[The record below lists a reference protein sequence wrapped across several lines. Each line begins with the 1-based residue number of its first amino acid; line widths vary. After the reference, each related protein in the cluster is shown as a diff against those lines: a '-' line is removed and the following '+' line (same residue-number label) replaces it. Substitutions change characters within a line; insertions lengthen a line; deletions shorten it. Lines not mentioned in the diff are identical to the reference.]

1 MFLQMYPLGLLLII
15 SPQSSEL
22 RHCSQEILFSIA
34 SCLSWVR
41 FTQLPDQ
48 LQGYHFS
55 SQQAAAG
62 SSSKVWFPENKCSTL
77 YALQFSPSFLKF
89 SGDSWSLVYSANF
102 YENTMLVP
110 AHLKPPKNEW
120 DSHTLTSSNSVTTV
134 LTWIIFNFEST
145 SMDSTGVVWS
155 RWHFSAM
162 LSMAILMQP
171 SISLCQEM
179 TNNIWFSTGCQWWHY
194 NYSPQQPFLVLSCT
208 LSSSGKDRH

>member
-1 MFLQMYPLGLLLII
+1 MNSGTVHSKSCFPLLPVCHEFTLLNCQI
-15 SPQSSEL
+15 
-22 RHCSQEILFSIA
+22 
-34 SCLSWVR
+34 
-41 FTQLPDQ
+41 
-48 LQGYHFS
+48 
-55 SQQAAAG
+55 
-62 SSSKVWFPENKCSTL
+62 SSKDISLVLSRLPRDLHPRFGSQKINVVL
-77 YALQFSPSFLKF
+77 YALQFSPSFLRF

-102 YENTMLVP
+102 YENMMLVP
-110 AHLKPPKNEW
+110 AHLKPQNDEW

-179 TNNIWFSTGCQWWHY
+179 TNNIWFSTGGQWWHY